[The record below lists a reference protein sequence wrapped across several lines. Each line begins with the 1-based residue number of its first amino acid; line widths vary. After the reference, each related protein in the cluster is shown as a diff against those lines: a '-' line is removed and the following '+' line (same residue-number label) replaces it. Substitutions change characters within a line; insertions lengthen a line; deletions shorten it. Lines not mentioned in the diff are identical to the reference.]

1 MSQFTKLFEA
11 IEDKNPK
18 QVEKQNLESK
28 RKKGSQTKE
37 ENPAKK
43 QVKKSVVKETSN
55 TPEKTKNNTVSSKTS
70 KKSGKSSNDDFT
82 QVLTYIR
89 KETHKKTKKVLI
101 DDPEE
106 RDLSDLVEQLLSE
119 WLKKTDQG

>member
-55 TPEKTKNNTVSSKTS
+55 TPEKTKNNTVSSKNL
-70 KKSGKSSNDDFT
+70 KKSGKSSNENFT